1 MTVKELIENLLECDM
16 EAEVNVELDLK
27 NIRELVDFQ
36 VDDGAFN
43 SNNTVYLS
51 VDLSDYEIVDSDR
64 LEELE
69 SAEEDING

>member
-36 VDDGAFN
+36 VDDGTFN